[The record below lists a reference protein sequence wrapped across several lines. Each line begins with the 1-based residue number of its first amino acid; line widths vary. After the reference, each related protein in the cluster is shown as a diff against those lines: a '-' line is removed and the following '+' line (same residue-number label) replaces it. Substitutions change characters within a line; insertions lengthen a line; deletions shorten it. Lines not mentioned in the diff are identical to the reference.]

1 MQVEPVLLRR
11 RILQHIPIRQLR
23 HVTVPFGEIGGAT
36 VQVGDVGLAGTDGV
50 FGVAE
55 DGGGFVF

>member
-11 RILQHIPIRQLR
+11 RILQHIPVRQLR
-23 HVTVPFGEIGGAT
+23 NVTIPFGEIGGAT
-36 VQVGDVGLAGTDGV
+36 VQVGDIGLAGADGV

-55 DGGGFVF
+55 EGCGFVF